1 MKTIYFVSTFSGAL
15 LHCSVLAAAD
25 NPPGTLEE
33 FCLAGKID
41 TPANCRCGQKTAER
55 LLTPEEMTIALEFFQ
70 GNRHAAVSGHSRA
83 LLLSLRHVCMALQR
97 SRSLSRLWYVHALDS
112 VSAIRCSLA
121 SISPAHE

>member
-1 MKTIYFVSTFSGAL
+1 MKTIFLVSTFSGAL

-55 LLTPEEMTIALEFFQ
+55 LLTPEEMAIALEFFQ
-70 GNRHAAVSGHSRA
+70 GNRHAADTLGSRA
-83 LLLSLRHVCMALQR
+83 
-97 SRSLSRLWYVHALDS
+97 
-112 VSAIRCSLA
+112 SAFRDKLAQITQGCSQG
-121 SISPAHE
+121 